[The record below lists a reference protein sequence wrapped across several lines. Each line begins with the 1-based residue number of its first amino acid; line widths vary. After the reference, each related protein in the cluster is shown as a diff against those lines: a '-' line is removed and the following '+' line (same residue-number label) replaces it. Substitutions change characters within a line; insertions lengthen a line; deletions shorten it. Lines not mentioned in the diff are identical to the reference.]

1 MRRIVLVSLLLIL
14 CLAIAG
20 AKTCT
25 SDNTKMSNAMLNT
38 KTHLDESKDQNLG
51 VDVLE
56 SKNTINFEAKKT
68 NVKTWHVDDDKREY
82 PNAEY
87 ANIQDAINAASDGD
101 VILVYTG
108 TYTPFDI
115 NKSVEIRGVS
125 TVINNVIYPPTITNA
140 TTKKEVFVNSKCL
153 IRGLG
158 FRNVT
163 LVVNSEKSTIFGN
176 EIVGSDIGILIKN
189 DYVNVSNNIF
199 LNTKYMIR
207 GHSNH
212 STIKSNYI
220 KGSLK
225 AGILLRGSS
234 HNLIGNNIFEENKGW
249 VIEIDYGEQN
259 RIINN
264 IFINTSITK
273 YNDRYGGFNIYLY
286 KSPQTIIEEN
296 LINAIPLH
304 TKFGFVGIFA
314 KESNKTLMEH
324 NVISSC
330 MYSVV
335 LQDCS
340 QIKLINNTYV
350 DNVGGIIL
358 INTHNSLARNNK
370 FISMYSGIDANYGQK
385 NTIEKNVFVNM
396 NKSIILNNTKS
407 NGIYENIIDRAFLGI
422 SLSNSD
428 NNEINSNSIF
438 NCTEGVNIK
447 YSSRAIIDKNFFK
460 NNDWATSIKSSN
472 VSIANNVYVLNIN
485 TINVYSSNS
494 AKIERNIINA
504 NSYGIVLE
512 NSNSCNIENNRIS
525 NITHYALKLIKSN
538 ENFVRNNTIVDNEQG
553 IFISGDKNTL
563 TRNVVGLKNGIG
575 NYILFITSKSNLI
588 YLNDFSSSR
597 VSTMGGNRFYSPDKI
612 KYEYEGKTFT
622 NYLGNYW
629 GVKESLLTLLDHNKD
644 GIIDMEKKVGM
655 DIDKYQL
662 AKSFKKYRILG

>member
-25 SDNTKMSNAMLNT
+25 SDSTKMSNAMLNT
-38 KTHLDESKDQNLG
+38 KTHLDESKDQNIG

-68 NVKTWHVDDDKREY
+68 NVKTWHVDDDKKEY

-101 VILVYTG
+101 VIIVYAG
-108 TYTPFDI
+108 RYSPFVV
-115 NKSVEIRGVS
+115 NKSLNITGISVIKNKVLFTPKIVGKSGEKIEIAKDNCIISGFLTNTSINVNSSNNLIANNIIVGKNTSINVYKRNNTIVDNVFIENFVS
-125 TVINNVIYPPTITNA
+125 IRLRSDENLIKLNTIRNSDYGIGIKNANKNLIFSNEFINNNVSISLLNSNSNEIARNIVFHSNVIGIHLNSCSKNIVAENIFANCTGWA
-140 TTKKEVFVNSKCL
+140 LRVF
-153 IRGLG
+153 
-158 FRNVT
+158 
-163 LVVNSEKSTIFGN
+163 EGN
-176 EIVGSDIGILIKN
+176 E
-189 DYVNVSNNIF
+189 
-199 LNTKYMIR
+199 
-207 GHSNH
+207 
-212 STIKSNYI
+212 
-220 KGSLK
+220 
-225 AGILLRGSS
+225 
-234 HNLIGNNIFEENKGW
+234 NLIAGNRFENNTATIVNKVAAGF
-249 VIEIDYGEQN
+249 
-259 RIINN
+259 N
-264 IFINTSITK
+264 IFIMNSTSNTILS
-273 YNDRYGGFNIYLY
+273 NII
-286 KSPQTIIEEN
+286 KGV
-296 LINAIPLH
+296 IPN
-304 TKFGFVGIFA
+304 TVGIFA
-314 KESNKTLMEH
+314 FNTLNTQIESMQ
-324 NVISSC
+324 ISSNIYGIYLWKC
-330 MYSVV
+330 NNIS
-335 LQDCS
+335 
-340 QIKLINNTYV
+340 INNSYIAFNGNGTRI
-350 DNVGGIIL
+350 DDSKKIRIQ
-358 INTHNSLARNNK
+358 NSL
-370 FISMYSGIDANYGQK
+370 
-385 NTIEKNVFVNM
+385 
-396 NKSIILNNTKS
+396 
-407 NGIYENIIDRAFLGI
+407 
-422 SLSNSD
+422 
-428 NNEINSNSIF
+428 
-438 NCTEGVNIK
+438 
-447 YSSRAIIDKNFFK
+447 FK

-629 GVKESLLTLLDHNKD
+629 GVKESLLTLLDYNKD